1 MNRRTVLHALGCGAA
16 VGFAGC
22 QTREEDEEEP
32 VEEAEDTLVVA
43 TVESIVEPVDDRDV
57 ADDEDDESAESAGEW
72 LRAAF
77 EEAYDVDL
85 EWTVPEDGINHYVQR
100 ARHDAVIE
108 PDVYLGLTVD
118 DLVFVDD
125 ELGAGGLFDPLER
138 DRLERDGRVQSA
150 YDFGDPFDRVLPYG
164 TEYVSLVFDETAVD
178 PPETFAELIDP
189 AYEGALL
196 VPNAQR
202 SVLGRSFLFWT
213 IDAVGEDEYVEYWNE
228 LLENDVR
235 LLPSRRETADAYL
248 EGDRPMAVAHSAVRV
263 AAVEADRDLSR
274 YQVSFLDEQGY
285 ANVGGMAVFA
295 DTTTP
300 DLAADFL
307 DFVLSREVQS
317 ELASRT
323 HRFPAVTDEYVDL
336 EPPFAEYALEPA
348 DAAMLRYDDLEG
360 SLDGW
365 LDTWAQLVAGR

>member
-22 QTREEDEEEP
+22 QAREDDEEEP

-43 TVESIVEPVDDRDV
+43 TVESIVEPVDKRDA
-57 ADDEDDESAESAGEW
+57 ADDEDDETEESAGEW

-85 EWTVPEDGINHYVQR
+85 EWTVPEDGVNHYVQR
-100 ARHDAVIE
+100 ARQDAVIE

-118 DLVFVDD
+118 DLAFVDE

-138 DRLERDGRVQSA
+138 DRLERDGRVQAA
-150 YDFGDPFDRVLPYG
+150 YDFGDPFDRVIPYG
-164 TEYVSLVFDETAVD
+164 TEYVSLVFDEAAVD
-178 PPETFAELIDP
+178 PPKTFVDLTDP
-189 AYEGALL
+189 AYEGTLL
-196 VPNAQR
+196 VPNARR

-213 IDAVGEDEYVEYWNE
+213 IDAVGEDGYVEYWNE

-248 EGDRPMAVAHSAVRV
+248 RGDRPMAVSHSAVRV

-295 DTTTP
+295 DPSTP

-336 EPPFAEYALEPA
+336 EPPFAEYALEPP